1 MNKKH
6 LLFLGLICVLALVAV
21 LSRRERGAP
30 AGSEPSMPAVET
42 SQRPSTVLPPPPEPR
57 GVAGKEDGE
66 RREEPVAHP
75 PRGRT
80 AGSADVSDSLLASLG
95 AQMRFHDRIRAAR
108 MASPSRQVAEGRR
121 LLASGDPAD
130 RALGGILLF
139 LNGALSGRELHAVV
153 EDKQL
158 SVPLAVADWVR
169 DFGSDDEIAA
179 YAGALSEREIPT
191 EELVAFLAESASAP
205 GGGRSALDLLLPR
218 FDEEELAE
226 GLAEIIAAPGVSPD
240 ALEQAVFKLLEP
252 ENRVFALDVLQ
263 AAAAR
268 AKEGDLLAESLCK
281 WIDMARGA
289 AEEDEDVPYK
299 VWDTPLRDLSFLA
312 DSDAGLAVRTMANYL
327 EYGLRRDDPLF
338 EPVVEE
344 GTWET
349 AREFLEYAVS
359 IQGELLPEERD
370 ALDRL
375 AANLDRIKAYDPAFA
390 PDTDEDAPPSP
401 YADDEEVDA
410 EILDEE
416 DSALADRLFAEENAG
431 DGDEEEPEEEVDDLG
446 IDWDEPDD
454 LEDDGEDE
462 FLDDGDGTD
471 DGADDPDEEA
481 EQA

>member
-1 MNKKH
+1 MNKKY
-6 LLFLGLICVLALVAV
+6 LLPLGLVCVLALVFV
-21 LSRRERGAP
+21 LSRRERAAP
-30 AGSEPSMPAVET
+30 AGSELAMPAAGT
-42 SQRPSTVLPPPPEPR
+42 SQRPSTSLPPPAATAPR
-57 GVAGKEDGE
+57 GDGGTVE
-66 RREEPVAHP
+66 APRHEPAAH
-75 PRGRT
+75 GRT
-80 AGSADVSDSLLASLG
+80 ADAANVSDPLLAALG
-95 AQMRFHDRIRAAR
+95 PEMRFRDRVREAR
-108 MASPSRQVAEGRR
+108 KMAPSRQVAEGRR
-121 LLASGDPAD
+121 LLSSGNAED

-139 LNGALSGRELHAVV
+139 LNRALSPRDLRAVV
-153 EDKQL
+153 EDGTL
-158 SVPLAVADWVR
+158 PVPLAVADWVR
-169 DFGSDDEIAA
+169 DFGSGDEIAA
-179 YAGALSEREIPT
+179 YAAALAERDIST

-218 FDEEELAE
+218 FGEEELAE

-268 AKEGDLLAESLCK
+268 AREGDLLAESLCK

-289 AEEDEDVPYK
+289 AAEDGDVPYK

-312 DSDAGLAVRTMANYL
+312 GSDAGLAVRTMANYL

-359 IQGELLPEERD
+359 VRDELLPEERD
-370 ALDRL
+370 ALERL

-401 YADDEEVDA
+401 YADDEEVPA

-431 DGDEEEPEEEVDDLG
+431 KEDEEPEGEDDWPGL
-446 IDWDEPDD
+446 P
-454 LEDDGEDE
+454 DGEDAG
-462 FLDDGDGTD
+462 GDLPAETD
-471 DGADDPDEEA
+471 DGNADGWEGPDEEDGFPG
-481 EQA
+481 EE